1 MYNSEL
7 DHHHL
12 SAFRVCVR
20 QNEGDTLAS
29 MGGNGFI
36 SLKGKIRQVKTR
48 AAKVHAPKRPRL
60 NLLELPMDIV
70 FEVAYKNFS
79 TV

>member
-1 MYNSEL
+1 MHNSEL

-20 QNEGDTLAS
+20 QNESDTLAS
-29 MGGNGFI
+29 MGGNGLI
-36 SLKGKIRQVKTR
+36 SLNGKTRLVKMR
-48 AAKVHAPKRPRL
+48 AAKVHAPKRPRF

-70 FEVAYKNFS
+70 FEVAYNNFS